1 MFGSTRVADL
11 NDANSDQKV
20 GLMSQNGLYKQ
31 YLNARKTAG
40 RVVRRFR
47 ARSHSR
53 ALIKND
59 CSVLSS
65 VGSAIYET
73 LCNSFSDEERKL
85 IDSIE
90 SRRESLLRAEGD
102 LEFIDYGAGAGNLSR
117 TQDEMDV
124 GVRSSASISHICS
137 FSKPPFWASI
147 LFKLVRNLRPTK
159 CVELGSCVG
168 ISGAYQSAALKL
180 NNVGELISLEG
191 SPDIA
196 NIASETFS
204 KLELQEVA
212 SVTVGPFH
220 QTAALIPKS
229 GFWCYWGVFRV
240 LSYFTTLLASI
251 KLDGPFLWPPLQR
264 F

>member
-1 MFGSTRVADL
+1 M
-11 NDANSDQKV
+11 
-20 GLMSQNGLYKQ
+20 
-31 YLNARKTAG
+31 
-40 RVVRRFR
+40 
-47 ARSHSR
+47 
-53 ALIKND
+53 
-59 CSVLSS
+59 
-65 VGSAIYET
+65 
-73 LCNSFSDEERKL
+73 

-102 LEFIDYGAGAGNLSR
+102 LEFIDYGAGNLSR

-220 QTAALIPKS
+220 QNAALIPKS